1 MKFFSSLPK
10 INFESTI
17 GTFKISSFFSY
28 YEYDSKKVLLS
39 KVTVDNKTT
48 LTELSNKIYNDG
60 DSMWLFLL
68 ANKTTDP
75 FDLLNV
81 NPAIYKT
88 KVKDEITLGLNPELS
103 PTTSYLVTE
112 GSIFTPYSATGGS
125 AWQYSSVGNFDL
137 NGPFTLVD
145 TTEYFTEKMTIKGQT
160 GGNGSSFIFVDAAVD
175 DVIAIE
181 NEDSGFTSDDSIYQ
195 TKNKTTRLNEIVQI
209 TQSGS
214 NTISPDESQV
224 TAIAVAAPTPD
235 PSYQN
240 TGATFA
246 VTDYQSVL
254 NKNKDINVITPQ
266 FISTIIKNLKTLSY
280 T

>member
-1 MKFFSSLPK
+1 
-10 INFESTI
+10 
-17 GTFKISSFFSY
+17 
-28 YEYDSKKVLLS
+28 
-39 KVTVDNKTT
+39 
-48 LTELSNKIYNDG
+48 
-60 DSMWLFLL
+60 MWLFLL

-224 TAIAVAAPTPD
+224 TSIAAAAPTPD